1 MKSVK
6 TFILK
11 HGSLYILDQNL
22 LPGRVE
28 YIECRSAEDVAD
40 CIVRMRIRGAPAIG
54 VAAAYGLALSIAR
67 YQAGDLEGLRNELER
82 AYKLLRSTRPTA
94 YNLFWALDRVR
105 KRILEACSVDE
116 AKEIALNEAMRIEE
130 EDIEANRRIGLYGK
144 ELIEDGDRILTH
156 CNAGALATAGWGT
169 ALGVIRSAVADGK
182 KVKVYATETRPK
194 LQGARL
200 TAFELL
206 NEGIPV
212 TLITDG
218 MVGFVM
224 ARGYIDKV
232 VVGAD
237 RIALNGDTANKIG
250 TYTIAVLAR
259 RHGIPFYVAAPT
271 STIDPGIRDGDN
283 IPIEYRSQDEV
294 LEIGGVRIAPDGV
307 EALNP
312 AFDITPGELIT
323 AIITEKGIVRP
334 PYTENIPR
342 ILDP

>member
-1 MKSVK
+1 MTAIK
-6 TFILK
+6 TLILK
-11 HGSLYILDQNL
+11 DGSLYILDQSL
-22 LPGRVE
+22 LPHRVE
-28 YIECRSAEDVAD
+28 YIECRSAEDVEE
-40 CIVRMRIRGAPAIG
+40 CIREMKIRGAPAIG

-67 YQAGDLEGLRNELER
+67 CRAEDLEGVRRELER
-82 AYKLLRSTRPTA
+82 AYKLLRGARPTA

-105 KRILEACSVDE
+105 RRILEAKSVDE
-116 AKEIALNEAMRIEE
+116 ARKLALDEARRIEE
-130 EDIEANRRIGLYGK
+130 EDVEANMRIGFYGR

-169 ALGVIRSAVADGK
+169 ALGVIRSAVAAGK
-182 KVKVYATETRPK
+182 RVRVYATETRPK

-200 TAFELL
+200 TAFELM

-224 ARGYIDKV
+224 SKGYIDKV
-232 VVGAD
+232 IVGAD

-250 TYTIAVLAR
+250 TYTIAVLAK
-259 RHGIPFYVAAPT
+259 RHGIPLYVAAPT
-271 STIDPGIRDGDN
+271 STIDPSIRSGDE

-312 AFDITPGELIT
+312 AFDITPNELIT
-323 AIITEKGIVRP
+323 AIITEKGLVTQ
-334 PYTENIPR
+334 PYIENLPR
-342 ILDP
+342 ILGL

>member
-1 MKSVK
+1 MTAIK
-6 TFILK
+6 TLILK
-11 HGSLYILDQNL
+11 DGFLYILNQSL
-22 LPGRVE
+22 LPHRVE
-28 YIECRSAEDVAD
+28 YIECRSAEDVEE
-40 CIVRMRIRGAPAIG
+40 CIREMKIRGAPAIG

-67 YQAGDLEGLRNELER
+67 CRAEDLEGIRCELER
-82 AYKLLRSTRPTA
+82 AYKLLRGARPTA

-105 KRILEACSVDE
+105 RRALEARSVDE
-116 AKEIALNEAMRIEE
+116 ARKLALDEARRIEE
-130 EDIEANRRIGLYGK
+130 EDVEANMRIGFYGRG
-144 ELIEDGDRILTH
+144 LIEDGDRILTH

-169 ALGVIRSAVADGK
+169 ALGVIRSAVAAGK
-182 KVKVYATETRPK
+182 RVRVYATETRPK

-200 TAFELL
+200 TAFELVS
-206 NEGIPV
+206 EGIPV

-224 ARGYIDKV
+224 SKGYIDKV
-232 VVGAD
+232 IVGAD

-271 STIDPGIRDGDN
+271 STIDPNIRSGDE

-312 AFDITPGELIT
+312 AFDVTPNELIT
-323 AIITEKGIVRP
+323 AIITEKGLITQ
-334 PYTENIPR
+334 PYIENIPR
-342 ILDP
+342 ILDL

>member
-54 VAAAYGLALSIAR
+54 VAAAYGLALSIVR

-105 KRILEACSVDE
+105 RRILEACSVNE

-259 RHGIPFYVAAPT
+259 RHGIPFYIAAPT
-271 STIDPGIRDGDN
+271 STIDPGIRSGDN

-334 PYTENIPR
+334 PYIENIPR
-342 ILDP
+342 ILDL

>member
-54 VAAAYGLALSIAR
+54 VAAAYGLALSIVR

-105 KRILEACSVDE
+105 RRILEACSVNE

-182 KVKVYATETRPK
+182 KVKVYATETRPR

-200 TAFELL
+200 TAFELS

-271 STIDPGIRDGDN
+271 STIDPGIRSGDN

-334 PYTENIPR
+334 PYIENIPR
-342 ILDP
+342 ILDL

>member
-54 VAAAYGLALSIAR
+54 VAAAYGLALSIVR

-105 KRILEACSVDE
+105 RRILEACSVDE

-259 RHGIPFYVAAPT
+259 RHGIPFYIAAPT
-271 STIDPGIRDGDN
+271 STIDPGIRSGDN

-334 PYTENIPR
+334 PYIENIPR
-342 ILDP
+342 ILDL

>member
-1 MKSVK
+1 MKTVK
-6 TFILK
+6 TLFLK
-11 HGSLYILDQNL
+11 GESLYILDQSL
-22 LPGRVE
+22 LPSRME

-40 CIVRMRIRGAPAIG
+40 CIARMRIRGAPAIG
-54 VAAAYGLALSIAR
+54 VAAAYGLALSIAGC
-67 YQAGDLEGLRNELER
+67 QTEDLEELKRELEK
-82 AYKLLRSTRPTA
+82 AYRLLRGTRPTA

-105 KRILEACSVDE
+105 NRILEACSVDE
-116 AKEIALNEAMRIEE
+116 ARRIALSEAIRMEE
-130 EDIEANRRIGLYGK
+130 EDIEANRRIGFYGEK
-144 ELIEDGDRILTH
+144 LIEDGDRILTH

-169 ALGVIRSAVADGK
+169 ALGVIRSAIAAGK
-182 KVKVYATETRPK
+182 SVKVYATETRPK

-206 NEGIPV
+206 SEGIPV

-218 MVGFVM
+218 MVGFIM
-224 ARGYIDKV
+224 SRGYIDKV
-232 VVGAD
+232 IVGAD

-259 RHGIPFYVAAPT
+259 RHNIPFYIAAPT
-271 STIDPGIRDGDN
+271 STIDPGIRSGDG

-294 LEIGGVRIAPDGV
+294 LEISGVRIAPDGV

-334 PYTENIPR
+334 PYIENIPK
-342 ILDP
+342 ILNP

>member
-1 MKSVK
+1 MTAIK
-6 TFILK
+6 TLILK
-11 HGSLYILDQNL
+11 DGFLYILDQSL
-22 LPGRVE
+22 LPHRVE
-28 YIECRSAEDVAD
+28 YIECRSAEDVEE
-40 CIVRMRIRGAPAIG
+40 CIREMKIRGAPAIG

-67 YQAGDLEGLRNELER
+67 CRAEDLEGIRCELER
-82 AYKLLRSTRPTA
+82 AYKLLWGARPTA

-105 KRILEACSVDE
+105 RRALEARSVDE
-116 AKEIALNEAMRIEE
+116 ARKLALDEARRIEE
-130 EDIEANRRIGLYGK
+130 EDVEANMRIGFYGRG
-144 ELIEDGDRILTH
+144 LIEDGDRILTH

-169 ALGVIRSAVADGK
+169 ALGVIRSAVAAGK
-182 KVKVYATETRPK
+182 RVRVYATETRPK

-200 TAFELL
+200 TAFELVS
-206 NEGIPV
+206 EGIPV

-224 ARGYIDKV
+224 SKGYIDKV
-232 VVGAD
+232 IVGAD

-271 STIDPGIRDGDN
+271 STIDPNIRSGDE

-312 AFDITPGELIT
+312 AFDVTPNELIT
-323 AIITEKGIVRP
+323 AIITEKGLITQ
-334 PYTENIPR
+334 PYIENIPR
-342 ILDP
+342 ILDL

>member
-1 MKSVK
+1 MKVVK
-6 TFILK
+6 TLILK
-11 HGSLYILDQNL
+11 DETLYILDQNL

-40 CIVRMRIRGAPAIG
+40 CIKNMRIRGAPAIG

-67 YQAGDLEGLRNELER
+67 CRAENLEELRYELER
-82 AYKLLRSTRPTA
+82 CYTLLRSVRPTA

-105 KRILEACSVDE
+105 SRILEAYNVDE
-116 AKEIALNEAMRIEE
+116 AKRVALSEARRIEE
-130 EDIEANRRIGLYGK
+130 EDIEANRRIGFYGEK
-144 ELIEDGDRILTH
+144 LIEDGDNILTH

-169 ALGVIRSAVADGK
+169 ALGIIRSAVAAGK
-182 KVKVYATETRPK
+182 KVRVYATETRPK

-200 TAFELL
+200 TTFELIS
-206 NEGIPV
+206 EGIPV

-232 VVGAD
+232 IVGAD

-250 TYTIAVLAR
+250 TYTIAVLAN

-271 STIDPGIRDGDN
+271 STIDPNIRSGDG

-294 LEIGGVRIAPDGV
+294 LEIGGVRIAPNGV
-307 EALNP
+307 EVLNP
-312 AFDITPGELIT
+312 AFDITPNELIT
-323 AIITEKGIVRP
+323 AIITEKGIVKP
-334 PYTENIPR
+334 PYIENIPR
-342 ILDP
+342 ILDL